1 MRELSMS
8 KNLSKIVFASDYL
21 LQAATLLEETHPD
34 ISEIILLLSQTL
46 YNELPDTERT
56 QIDIAMMDI
65 ELKREEIYGG
75 C

>member
-1 MRELSMS
+1 MS

-21 LQAATLLEETHPD
+21 HQAAIMLEETHPD
-34 ISEIILLLSQTL
+34 IAEVVLLLSQTI

-65 ELKREEIYGG
+65 ELKREEMHGG